1 MGVTEKDRGR
11 HIVAGTPIIVPL
23 VVPGALAAGD
33 GKAHYKWVH
42 FPATVKQIVATLQT
56 LHSTSTGGGGENIMV
71 RNVTDTADLMT
82 TANKIVFTDTYSDA
96 SPIEKSS
103 TQLQNTDIAIG
114 DVLAVDVDV
123 IDSGTGAAD
132 LTVFI
137 VAERKVD

>member
-23 VVPGALAAGD
+23 VVPGALVAGN

-42 FPATVKQIVATLQT
+42 FPATVMQIVATLQT
-56 LHSTSTGGGGENIMV
+56 LHTTSTGGGGESVMV

-82 TANKIVFTDTYSDA
+82 TANKIVFTDTYVDSI
-96 SPIEKSS
+96 PVEKSS
-103 TQLQNTDIAIG
+103 TQLQNRDLAIG
-114 DVLAVDVDV
+114 DVLSIDVDV
-123 IDSGTGAAD
+123 IDTGTGAAD